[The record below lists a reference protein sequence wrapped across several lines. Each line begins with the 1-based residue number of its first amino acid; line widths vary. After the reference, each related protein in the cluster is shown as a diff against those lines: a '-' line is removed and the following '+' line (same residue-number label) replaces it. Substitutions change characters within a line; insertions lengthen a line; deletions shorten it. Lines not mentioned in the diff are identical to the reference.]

1 MFISFAS
8 FHSQSYFSIINLTS
22 LGKAIKAQMFLWLN
36 YIILIYDIEL
46 QKDWFQWI
54 YVTKGN

>member
-8 FHSQSYFSIINLTS
+8 FRSQSYFSIINLTS
-22 LGKAIKAQMFLWLN
+22 LGKAIKAQMFLRLN
-36 YIILIYDIEL
+36 HIILIYDIEL